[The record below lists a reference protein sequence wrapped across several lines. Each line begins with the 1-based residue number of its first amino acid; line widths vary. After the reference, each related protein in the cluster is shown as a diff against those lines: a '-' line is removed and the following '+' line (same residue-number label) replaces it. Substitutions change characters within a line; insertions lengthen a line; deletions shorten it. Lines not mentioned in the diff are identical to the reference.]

1 MAFPVYP
8 SDLNDAEWEL
18 LAPLIPASKPHG
30 RPRSSDMQRITNGV
44 FYMLR
49 TGCAWRY
56 IPREYGAWQTIYYYF
71 RQWRRDGTWVQ
82 IHAHLR
88 ELARLHAGR
97 DPTPSAAILDSQSV
111 KTLMGGLRGYDGN
124 NKLVG
129 RKRHIL
135 VDTEGFL
142 LSVVVHAASIPDR
155 QGGQR
160 VLEAAGES
168 FPRLQHIWADQG
180 YTGTLVR
187 WAAQEHGWTVQVVY
201 PANRQFKRY
210 APDVLADLGYEPG
223 FHVIPRRW
231 VVERTFSWLGRHR
244 RLSKDYERL
253 ASTEEALIYL
263 VGIRL
268 LLARLASA

>member
-187 WAAQEHGWTVQVVY
+187 WAAPEHGWTVQVVY